1 MIISESLFS
10 GLIFV
15 CALRCSSEN
24 YGTGELRNLPAH
36 GCALESS
43 SSHILM
49 RSFAMGNMGDTIMS
63 FAKTP
68 SGPAEIERSQAMEA
82 FRPLPRGITAF
93 RRAKPIDG
101 EATPES
107 LNSLLGKVSETSMH
121 GIDSLINE
129 LHTLRG
135 KLQND
140 SDRIQRDIAKYAA
153 LSEQVMQMTKI
164 IAESVHKLPDTPGVS
179 E

>member
-1 MIISESLFS
+1 
-10 GLIFV
+10 
-15 CALRCSSEN
+15 
-24 YGTGELRNLPAH
+24 
-36 GCALESS
+36 
-43 SSHILM
+43 
-49 RSFAMGNMGDTIMS
+49 MGDTIMS

-68 SGPAEIERSQAMEA
+68 FGPAEIGKSKAMKAEEH

-101 EATPES
+101 EAT
-107 LNSLLGKVSETSMH
+107 LLLDKVSQTSMH

-164 IAESVHKLPDTPGVS
+164 IADSVHKLPDAPGIS

>member
-1 MIISESLFS
+1 
-10 GLIFV
+10 
-15 CALRCSSEN
+15 
-24 YGTGELRNLPAH
+24 
-36 GCALESS
+36 
-43 SSHILM
+43 M
-49 RSFAMGNMGDTIMS
+49 RSFAMGDMGDTIMS

-68 SGPAEIERSQAMEA
+68 FGPAEIGKSQAMEA
-82 FRPLPRGITAF
+82 EEHFRPLPRGITAF
-93 RRAKPIDG
+93 RRAAKPIDG

-164 IAESVHKLPDTPGVS
+164 IADSVHKLPDAPGIS

>member
-1 MIISESLFS
+1 
-10 GLIFV
+10 
-15 CALRCSSEN
+15 
-24 YGTGELRNLPAH
+24 
-36 GCALESS
+36 
-43 SSHILM
+43 
-49 RSFAMGNMGDTIMS
+49 MS

-164 IAESVHKLPDTPGVS
+164 IADSVHKLPDTPGVS